1 MYLKDNNYSFKF
13 KKDNTS
19 YQTYYEKWFEQ
30 LFDYAVKL
38 FTWSALPD
46 TIPQKE
52 LEIRLMLYGMAG
64 VTRFNDGTIRACDVN
79 LYGITDYFDE
89 FESFNYTSPKESGT
103 RKIGETGVLVSN
115 NSLRNPIYLYL
126 HTVAAQLAHIDV
138 SIIAA
143 SVNSRDSVV
152 YKAMTDAQAVAVRA
166 YRKNVYDGKLD
177 CIVDRGFIGLTD
189 IESPGTDR
197 IGQLKDLMDA
207 RSNILSS
214 FFETI
219 GVKRAT
225 EKRERVVVDEMAA
238 NDQLLEVNLTDMLN
252 SRQTAC
258 DQINAMF
265 DLDISVLCNVSYTK
279 GGTTNV

>member
-1 MYLKDNNYSFKF
+1 MYLKDNNYSFKC

-38 FTWSALPD
+38 FTWSNLPD

-52 LEIRLMLYGMAG
+52 IEIRLMLYGIAG
-64 VTRFNDGTIRACDVN
+64 VTRFNNGTLRACDVN
-79 LYGITDYFDE
+79 LFGITDYFDE
-89 FESFNYTSPKESGT
+89 FESFNYTSPKESGA
-103 RKIGETGVLVSN
+103 RKIGETGVLIAN
-115 NSLRNPIYLYL
+115 NSLHNPIYLYL

-138 SIIAA
+138 SIIAT

-177 CIVDRGFIGLTD
+177 CIVDKGFIGLTD

-225 EKRERVVVDEMAA
+225 EKRERVVVDEMSA

-252 SRQTAC
+252 NRQTAC
-258 DQINAMF
+258 DEINAMF
-265 DLDISVLCNVSYTK
+265 DLNVSVSCNVSYEEEEL
-279 GGTTNV
+279 